1 MDKFV
6 LMFCY
11 SLKDLNARYQD
22 RWLKKKEKASFIHIS

>member
-11 SLKDLNARYQD
+11 SLKDLNAGYQD
-22 RWLKKKEKASFIHIS
+22 RWIKKKRKGKL